1 MSTLQ
6 CANIHFESTANNRVQ
21 YNGSNDFIFV
31 AGGSNAISVNT
42 TAVLFATG
50 GSNTFSV
57 NSTSISVSPGGTT
70 VLTVNSTGVFDSI
83 GNIRGIP
90 VNGKAAIYELT
101 AGDVGDLI
109 STSANVTVNGAVLT
123 TGTTVSVYNNS
134 AANVTI
140 TSGTGVTM
148 YLAGTANT
156 SNRTL
161 LQRGLATIVMV
172 ASNTFVI
179 SGAGLT

>member
-21 YNGSNDFIFV
+21 YNGSNDYMFV
-31 AGGSNAISVNT
+31 AGGSTIYTVNA
-42 TAVLFATG
+42 TAVSFA
-50 GSNTFSV
+50 
-57 NSTSISVSPGGTT
+57 PGGTT

-101 AGDVGDLI
+101 AGDVGELI

-140 TSGTGVTM
+140 TPGTGATM

>member
-42 TAVLFATG
+42 TSVIVSTG
-50 GSNTFSV
+50 GTAA
-57 NSTSISVSPGGTT
+57 
-70 VLTVNSTGVFDSI
+70 LTVNSTGSFDTA

-90 VNGKAAIYELT
+90 VNGKAATYELT
-101 AGDVGDLI
+101 AGDVGELI

-123 TGTTVSVYNNS
+123 IGSTVSVYNNS

-140 TSGTGVTM
+140 TPGTGATM

-161 LQRGLATIVMV
+161 LQRGLATVIMV

-179 SGAGLT
+179 SGAGLS

>member
-31 AGGSNAISVNT
+31 AGGSNAVSVNT
-42 TAVLFATG
+42 TAVLFA
-50 GSNTFSV
+50 
-57 NSTSISVSPGGTT
+57 PGGTT
-70 VLTVNSTGVFDSI
+70 VLTVNSLGSFDTG

-90 VNGKAAIYELT
+90 VIGKAATYELT
-101 AGDVGDLI
+101 ANDVGGII

-123 TGTTVSVYNNS
+123 VNASFSVYNNS

-140 TSGTGVTM
+140 TPGTGATM
-148 YLAGTANT
+148 YLAGTVNT

-172 ASNTFVI
+172 GSNTFVI
-179 SGAGLT
+179 SGAGLS

>member
-6 CANIHFESTANNRVQ
+6 CANIHFESTQNNRVQ
-21 YNGSNDFIFV
+21 YLGTNNFAFV
-31 AGGSNAISVNT
+31 AGGANAFVVNT
-42 TAVLFATG
+42 T
-50 GSNTFSV
+50 SV
-57 NSTSISVSPGGTT
+57 VVSPGGTAA
-70 VLTVNSTGVFDSI
+70 LTVNSTGSFDTL
-83 GNIRGIP
+83 GNLRGIP
-90 VNGKAAIYELT
+90 VNGKAATYELT
-101 AGDVGDLI
+101 AADVGELI

-123 TGTTVSVYNNS
+123 IGSTVSVYNNS

-161 LQRGLATIVMV
+161 LQRGLATVIMV

-179 SGAGLT
+179 SGAGLS